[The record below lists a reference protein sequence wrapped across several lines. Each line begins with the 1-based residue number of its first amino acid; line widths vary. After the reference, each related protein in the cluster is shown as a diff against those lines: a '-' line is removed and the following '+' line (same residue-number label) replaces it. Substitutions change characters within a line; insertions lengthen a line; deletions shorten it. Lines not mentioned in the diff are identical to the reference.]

1 MELAHHGVVGFFPAD
16 GGGVKLL
23 FLLLSVALVLGS
35 VAGLSSIM
43 VAGVVR
49 FVFLLFCERA
59 GLLFLCGFVFGAF
72 RRGPHGFFDS
82 GDGDGMRIY
91 FRSLVS
97 VLAAADCFSS
107 SFLRELM
114 ADFRSS
120 MRSGDASGRW
130 LMRLIQG
137 LESLSEKEGGACLG
151 LAVLAR
157 WRQPGPSRSLMFS
170 LTAADCISG
179 RQLVA
184 SHCRRVLPVFTD
196 CGDGRCAWEA
206 IYSASSP
213 SNKSSA
219 ASTWWTSSLVQT
231 TAIALTRQTIASR
244 IEEGDVKTLEAGVAV
259 VIFSF

>member
-1 MELAHHGVVGFFPAD
+1 
-16 GGGVKLL
+16 
-23 FLLLSVALVLGS
+23 VLGS

-72 RRGPHGFFDS
+72 QRGPHGFFDS

-114 ADFRSS
+114 ANFRSS
-120 MRSGDASGRW
+120 STMRSGDASGRW

-179 RQLVA
+179 EMRCFPVSFYFRVGGFVA
-184 SHCRRVLPVFTD
+184 SCGASFRSPVSVMADLLGVFLFL
-196 CGDGRCAWEA
+196 
-206 IYSASSP
+206 
-213 SNKSSA
+213 
-219 ASTWWTSSLVQT
+219 WW
-231 TAIALTRQTIASR
+231 
-244 IEEGDVKTLEAGVAV
+244 
-259 VIFSF
+259 

>member
-1 MELAHHGVVGFFPAD
+1 MKLARHGVVGFFPASSD
-16 GGGVKLL
+16 GGSVKLS

-43 VAGVVR
+43 VTGVVR

-91 FRSLVS
+91 FWSLVS

-107 SFLRELM
+107 SFLYELI

-120 MRSGDASGRW
+120 SMMRSGDASERW

-151 LAVLAR
+151 PAALAHR
-157 WRQPGPSRSLMFS
+157 RQLGPSRCSSSWGLFGV
-170 LTAADCISG
+170 ISG
-179 RQLVA
+179 CSRVVCVKCLE
-184 SHCRRVLPVFTD
+184 CTVLPF
-196 CGDGRCAWEA
+196 
-206 IYSASSP
+206 
-213 SNKSSA
+213 N
-219 ASTWWTSSLVQT
+219 
-231 TAIALTRQTIASR
+231 TIPLSQKKV
-244 IEEGDVKTLEAGVAV
+244 G
-259 VIFSF
+259 

>member
-1 MELAHHGVVGFFPAD
+1 MEMVHRGVVGFFPAGGD
-16 GGGVKLL
+16 GGSVKLL
-23 FLLLSVALVLGS
+23 FLLLSVAMVLAC
-35 VAGLSSIM
+35 VAGCSADSSLLSIK
-43 VAGVVR
+43 VTGVVR

-130 LMRLIQG
+130 LMRLIHG
-137 LESLSEKEGGACLG
+137 LESLSEKEGGSCL
-151 LAVLAR
+151 V
-157 WRQPGPSRSLMFS
+157 P
-170 LTAADCISG
+170 
-179 RQLVA
+179 
-184 SHCRRVLPVFTD
+184 
-196 CGDGRCAWEA
+196 
-206 IYSASSP
+206 
-213 SNKSSA
+213 
-219 ASTWWTSSLVQT
+219 
-231 TAIALTRQTIASR
+231 
-244 IEEGDVKTLEAGVAV
+244 AV
-259 VIFSF
+259 VFVGGSQGFEVDLVMGG